1 MKGDKSLRG
10 LVAIPLL
17 FVLGCLFIS
26 CGDSDD
32 YIDEEFVFPVDV
44 PVSDS
49 DSDSTSV
56 ITPKEPIVFS
66 ELKIAETTNI
76 VYSARNY
83 LIEEKEEGDK
93 RILRISN
100 DLGDTWKEFENTFG
114 DIVYFHIFSTGDML
128 FATMNWCY
136 YIDKEITCITPSQV
150 YDYNGRIFEPVA
162 KEYFFQVGDCKNHIW
177 EVDGTEMIAWGDYN
191 ASSWDAKY
199 ISRVWY
205 SADFGRS
212 VKCAIK
218 FDETRIDGKVQDCR
232 HVHGVRYDKFEKVFY
247 VMTGDGA
254 SQSQLIK
261 GEYNP
266 QEDKWSFHRL
276 GSGNNFKFAS
286 IYFDKEYAYL
296 VTDYT
301 TKETQSGIIK
311 CLKDS
316 LFDSSKFQYLYKND
330 ENRALLCCEFDMNG
344 NRILMPDG
352 TVKTFIYYTRGNYDF
367 KKIPINKTGYIIG
380 FTSPN
385 YAGDVYARF
394 DTYPFNIYHNFNFT
408 QSMRNSGVVDYMDIK
423 VPKSLYFDEDFFF
436 NYQYE

>member
-1 MKGDKSLRG
+1 MKGDKSLRF

-49 DSDSTSV
+49 DSTSA
-56 ITPKEPIVFS
+56 ITQKEPIVFS
-66 ELKIAETTNI
+66 KLITGEVTDII
-76 VYSARNY
+76 YSARNY
-83 LIEEKEEGDK
+83 LVEDK
-93 RILRISN
+93 VLNGKRYLRISK
-100 DLGDTWKEFENTFG
+100 DLGKTWKEFENTFG
-114 DIVYFHIFSTGDML
+114 DLVYFHIFSTGDML
-128 FATMNWCY
+128 FATMTWCY
-136 YIDKEITCITPSQV
+136 YIDKELACITPSQV
-150 YDYNGRIFEPVA
+150 YDYNGEVFNPIGI
-162 KEYFFQVGDCKNHIW
+162 EYFFQIGDCKNHIW
-177 EVDGTEMIAWGDYN
+177 KVDGTEVIAWGDY
-191 ASSWDAKY
+191 SLESKDKDY
-199 ISRVWY
+199 IARVWY
-205 SADFGRS
+205 SADYGRS

-218 FDETRIDGKVQDCR
+218 FNETTINGKVQNCR
-232 HVHGVRYDKFEKVFY
+232 HVHGVRFDKFDKVFY

-276 GSGNNFKFAS
+276 GSGKNFKFAS

-352 TVKTFIYYTRGNYDF
+352 TVKSFIYYARGNYDF
-367 KKIPINKTGYIIG
+367 KKIPISKTGYIEG

-385 YAGDVYARF
+385 YAGDVYAGF
-394 DTYPFNIYHNFNFT
+394 GMSYPFTLYRYFNFT
-408 QSMRNSGVVDYMDIK
+408 EAMRNSGVLDYMDIK
-423 VPKSLYFDEDFFF
+423 EPKSLYFDEDFFF